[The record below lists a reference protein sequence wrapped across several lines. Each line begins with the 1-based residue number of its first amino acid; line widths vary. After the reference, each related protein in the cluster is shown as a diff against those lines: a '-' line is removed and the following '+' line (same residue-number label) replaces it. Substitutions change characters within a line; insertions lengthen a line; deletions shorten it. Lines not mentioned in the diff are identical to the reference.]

1 MSSLFVNEVFLSLQ
15 GEGHFTGTPAVF
27 VRLQGCDVHCPWCD
41 TGYAMSLDAHM
52 RRPDNDPDIIGGA
65 SGEGSY
71 ARMDTDF
78 LCERITALAGPV
90 RHVVLT
96 GGEPF
101 LQNVQPFMNTLQA
114 QGWFIQAET
123 SGTRPLPA
131 PCPGKQWITLSPK
144 RARMPL
150 EENWALADEIK
161 LPIAGRE
168 DADLLL
174 PLVLEKA
181 ARAPRRPVIAL
192 QPVSQD
198 KAATALCIRLC
209 LEHNLH
215 LSLQTHKYLDLR

>member
-41 TGYAMSLDAHM
+41 TGYAMSLDARM
-52 RRPDNDPDIIGGA
+52 RRADNEAALIGGA
-65 SGEGSY
+65 SGEAGYSC
-71 ARMDTDF
+71 MDIHF
-78 LCERITALAGPV
+78 LCSRIMALAGPV

-101 LQNVQPFMNTLQA
+101 LQDVRPFMQALQA
-114 QGWFIQAET
+114 EGFFIQAET

-131 PCPGKQWITLSPK
+131 PCPGKQWLTLSPK
-144 RARMPL
+144 RAKLPL
-150 EENWALADEIK
+150 EENWTLADEIK
-161 LPIAGRE
+161 LPIATRE
-168 DADLLL
+168 DASLLV

-181 ARAPRRPVIAL
+181 ASAPKRPVIAL

-198 KAATALCIRLC
+198 KAATALCIELC
-209 LEHNLH
+209 LAHNLH